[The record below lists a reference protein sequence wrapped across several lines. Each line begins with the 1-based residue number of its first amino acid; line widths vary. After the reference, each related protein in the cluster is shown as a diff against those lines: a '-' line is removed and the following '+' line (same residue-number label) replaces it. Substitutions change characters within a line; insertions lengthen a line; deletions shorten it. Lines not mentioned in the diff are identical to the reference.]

1 MRHLF
6 DGITQRQEE
15 ARENNIT
22 PPEFKVNFREVT
34 LPLHFTH
41 PSVRLSE
48 LYIGCHP
55 LDLFIYS
62 LGGGGGL

>member
-1 MRHLF
+1 MYLFRAVRHLF

-34 LPLHFTH
+34 LPVCVF
-41 PSVRLSE
+41 VRLSVCLSE
-48 LYIGCHP
+48 M
-55 LDLFIYS
+55 
-62 LGGGGGL
+62 